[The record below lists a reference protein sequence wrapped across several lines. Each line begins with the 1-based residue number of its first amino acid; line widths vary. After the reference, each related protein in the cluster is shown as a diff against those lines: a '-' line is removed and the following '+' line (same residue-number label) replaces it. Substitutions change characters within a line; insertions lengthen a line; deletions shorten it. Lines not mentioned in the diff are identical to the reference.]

1 MYTHLLVPLDGT
13 ELSMGNVT
21 AAVRLA
27 EALGA
32 RVTFCHVLPSYEGL
46 RAAYRAHRMEGSQL
60 IAVAHDA
67 EEKARAYAE
76 SLLAKA
82 AAYAQA
88 RGVAH
93 ASVNLPADRPVDA
106 IVRAAHEHRCDLIVM
121 ASHAVTGARALL
133 RSSLTAK
140 VLREA
145 DVAVLVTRVEATD
158 PHAQASRACALIQD
172 EHRSLA
178 AIVQGMERLLA
189 DARSGS
195 GEGFDRV
202 GFDLMLRYV
211 TEFPE
216 QLHHPKEEQTLHRLL
231 RQRTDRA
238 AAMLEALESQHHRE
252 YELVA
257 ALQSAVSACPQGARG
272 DDAPLVALG
281 AAFDAF
287 AEHVWDHLK
296 TEERLLLP
304 MAIEVLDPKDWKEIA
319 RVFEGNQDPGYGGW
333 TQEEFRR
340 HFTTLAA
347 RLATTGAESG
357 RSAG

>member
-27 EALGA
+27 EALAA
-32 RVTFCHVLPSYEGL
+32 RVTFCHVLPSYEAL
-46 RAAYRAHRMEGSQL
+46 RAAHRAHRMEGAHL
-60 IAVAHDA
+60 IAVARDA
-67 EEKARAYAE
+67 EEKARAYAD
-76 SLLAKA
+76 SLMAKA
-82 AAYAQA
+82 AAYAKA
-88 RGVAH
+88 HGVAH
-93 ASVNLPADRPVDA
+93 ATVNLVSERPVDA

-133 RSSLTAK
+133 RSSLTSK

-178 AIVQGMERLLA
+178 AIVQEMERLVA
-189 DARSGS
+189 DARAGK

-202 GFDLMLRYV
+202 GFELMLRYV
-211 TEFPE
+211 VDFPE
-216 QLHHPKEEQTLHRLL
+216 QLHHPKEEQALHRLL
-231 RQRTDRA
+231 RARTDRA
-238 AAMLEALESQHHRE
+238 DALLAELEAQHRRE

-257 ALQSAVSACPQGARG
+257 ALQAAGSACADGAR
-272 DDAPLVALG
+272 DDDPALAALG
-281 AAFDAF
+281 AALDAF
-287 AEHVWDHLK
+287 AAHVWNHLK
-296 TEERLLLP
+296 AEERVLLP
-304 MAIEVLDPKDWKEIA
+304 MAVELLDSKDWGEIA

-340 HFTTLAA
+340 HFTRLAA
-347 RLATTGAESG
+347 RLATGAQSG
-357 RSAG
+357 HGAG

>member
-27 EALGA
+27 EALAA
-32 RVTFCHVLPSYEGL
+32 RVTFCHVLPDYERL
-46 RAAYRAHRMEGSQL
+46 HATYRAHRMEGSQL
-60 IAVAHDA
+60 IAVARDA
-67 EEKARAYAE
+67 EERARAYAD
-76 SLLAKA
+76 SLMAKA
-82 AAYAQA
+82 AAYAKA

-93 ASVNLPADRPVDA
+93 ASVKLVSERQVDA

-133 RSSLTAK
+133 RSSLTSK

-178 AIVQGMERLLA
+178 AIVQEMERLVA
-189 DARSGS
+189 EARG
-195 GEGFDRV
+195 GNGDGFDRI
-202 GFDLMLRYV
+202 GFELMLRYV
-211 TEFPE
+211 IDFPE
-216 QLHHPKEEQTLHRLL
+216 QLHHPKEEQTLHRLM
-231 RQRTDRA
+231 RGRTDRA
-238 AAMLEALESQHHRE
+238 NALLADLEAQHHRE

-257 ALQSAVSACPQGARG
+257 ALQTAASACPDGARS
-272 DDAPLVALG
+272 DDAALTTL
-281 AAFDAF
+281 AAALEAF
-287 AEHVWDHLK
+287 AAHVWQHLK
-296 TEERLLLP
+296 SEERVLLP
-304 MAIEVLDPKDWKEIA
+304 MAMEVLDGKDWAEIA
-319 RVFEGNQDPGYGGW
+319 RVFDGNRDPGYGGW

-340 HFTTLAA
+340 HFT
-347 RLATTGAESG
+347 RLATRLTAAGADSH